1 MLFNSLDFVL
11 FFPVAVAAYYAVPD
25 RARWAWLLVASYFF
39 YMCWNPAYVLLIF
52 TSTSID
58 YVAALQ
64 MSRAKADRIRRLWLI
79 SSLTANLG
87 LLFTFKY
94 YNFFASS
101 AQIFADFYGIP
112 ATFSQTNWLLPVGI
126 SFYTFQSLSYTIDVY
141 RRERDP
147 ERHFGIFALYV
158 SFFPQLVAGP
168 IERSSHLLPQFL
180 ENHRWDFDRVR
191 SGLLL
196 MGAGF
201 FKKCVIGDTLAIYVD
216 TVYGNPEQYSG
227 APFILAAYAFTIQV
241 FVDFSGYSDIAI
253 GAARVLG
260 FDLINNF
267 DRPFHARTVSDFWRR
282 WHISLMSWFRDYIYI
297 PLGGSRKGKSRHSLN
312 IFMIF
317 FISGVWHGAAWTF
330 VIWGALCGI
339 IVLFAEQ
346 TRAWRTK
353 TAEAVLGDRFLI
365 PRAIWARIVV
375 FHAFAIP
382 LVMFRAQSM
391 GDVVALVRGTWN
403 DFSFDYDVLFA
414 PLSAAHLGVAAV
426 AILAMEVVHAFQ
438 YRGPVTPRIAACPM
452 PVRWCIYAGLAF
464 SILFFG
470 TFGAKDFVYFQF

>member
-11 FFPVAVAAYYAVPD
+11 FFPVAVAAYYAIPH

-39 YMCWNPAYVLLIF
+39 YMCWNPAYVLLII
-52 TSTSID
+52 TSTTID

-64 MSRAKADRIRRLWLI
+64 MSRARAEGTRRFWLI
-79 SSLTANLG
+79 TSLTGNLG
-87 LLFTFKY
+87 LLFSFKY
-94 YNFFASS
+94 YNFFATS
-101 AQIFADFYGIP
+101 AQVFADFYGIP
-112 ATFSQTNWLLPVGI
+112 ATFQQTDWLLPVGI
-126 SFYTFQSLSYTIDVY
+126 SFYTFQSLSYTIDVF
-141 RRERDP
+141 RKERDP

-168 IERSSHLLPQFL
+168 IERSAHLLPQFF
-180 ENHRWDFDRVR
+180 EQHKWDVGRVR

-216 TVYGNPEQYSG
+216 AVYGNPEQHVG
-227 APFILAAYAFTIQV
+227 LPFILAAYAFTIQV

-260 FDLINNF
+260 FDLYNNF
-267 DRPFHARTVSDFWRR
+267 DRPFHARTVNEFWRR
-282 WHISLMSWFRDYIYI
+282 WHITLMSWFRDYIYI
-297 PLGGSRKGKSRHSLN
+297 PLGGSRNGKFRHSLN
-312 IFMIF
+312 IFLVF

-339 IVLFAEQ
+339 IVLFGEQ
-346 TRAWRTK
+346 TRAWRTRK
-353 TAEAVLGDRFLI
+353 AEALLGHRFRI
-365 PRAIWARIVV
+365 PRAIWQRLVV
-375 FHAFAIP
+375 FHAFAVP

-391 GDVVALVRGTWN
+391 SDVVTLVRGTWGGMA
-403 DFSFDYDVLFA
+403 FDYDLFFA
-414 PLSAAHLGVAAV
+414 PMSAAHLAVAAV
-426 AILAMEVVHAFQ
+426 AILAMEAVHIIQ
-438 YRGPVTPRIAACPM
+438 YRGSVTDRIAAWPM
-452 PVRWCIYAGLAF
+452 PVRWCIYAGLGF

-470 TFGAKDFVYFQF
+470 TFSANDFVYFQF